1 MPMAPW
7 STSETWAVPNSEPKI
22 TAPTSCTT
30 AATRLELVSL
40 QLSNAN
46 ALEVDRL
53 ALIELERL
61 SKRFPPGMYYE
72 NAFDT
77 TEAVG
82 ESIYDVLSTLLEAIV
97 LVILVIY
104 IFLEDWRTTVI
115 PAITIPVS
123 LIGTFAFVKLLGF
136 SINTLT
142 LFWNHVGHRPGGR

>member
-22 TAPTSCTT
+22 TAPTCMYNGRD
-30 AATRLELVSL
+30 AVGIGIL

-82 ESIYDVLSTLLEAIV
+82 ESIHDVLSTLLEAIV
-97 LVILVIY
+97 LVILVIF
-104 IFLEDWRTTVI
+104 IFPGRL
-115 PAITIPVS
+115 AHHNHS
-123 LIGTFAFVKLLGF
+123 GHHHSGFADRHLRL
-136 SINTLT
+136 
-142 LFWNHVGHRPGGR
+142 R